1 VIVVEQA
8 SFPTDAY
15 IAAEVCE
22 LLGGELRLLDGDLAE
37 VLDDQVAVVSLNH
50 VDFRTGAMWD
60 AAAITR
66 QVHEAGALMLWDI
79 CHSAGAL
86 DVDLDGWDAD
96 MAVGCGYKYLN
107 GGPGAPAFAYV
118 AQRHHMGLRTPLP
131 GWHGH
136 AEPFAM
142 SVDYRPAPGIGQLH
156 NGTPAVL
163 GVIALEAALS
173 TLDGVGPAALRAK
186 GKQLTSLFIDE
197 LGDLP
202 LASPRD
208 AGRRGSQVSVR
219 HPAAHA
225 LVQALIERGVIG
237 DFREPDIARFGFAP
251 AYLRFTDAWEAARH
265 VREVLSTGEHRD
277 PRFDRRATVT

>member
-1 VIVVEQA
+1 
-8 SFPTDAY
+8 
-15 IAAEVCE
+15 
-22 LLGGELRLLDGDLAE
+22 
-37 VLDDQVAVVSLNH
+37 
-50 VDFRTGAMWD
+50 
-60 AAAITR
+60 
-66 QVHEAGALMLWDI
+66 
-79 CHSAGAL
+79 
-86 DVDLDGWDAD
+86 
-96 MAVGCGYKYLN
+96 
-107 GGPGAPAFAYV
+107 
-118 AQRHHMGLRTPLP
+118 
-131 GWHGH
+131 
-136 AEPFAM
+136 
-142 SVDYRPAPGIGQLH
+142 
-156 NGTPAVL
+156 
-163 GVIALEAALS
+163 
-173 TLDGVGPAALRAK
+173 LRAK